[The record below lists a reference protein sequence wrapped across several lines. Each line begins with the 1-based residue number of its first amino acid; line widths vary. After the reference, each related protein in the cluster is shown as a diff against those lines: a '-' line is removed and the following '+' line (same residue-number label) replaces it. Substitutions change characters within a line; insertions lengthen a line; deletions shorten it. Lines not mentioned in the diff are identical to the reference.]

1 MAEARHSGPWVEL
14 KRRRGTGNGWCG
26 STPTLRIAL
35 TRDAGSR
42 SSADAVGCGPWAP
55 CRRAAVVPTVLL
67 AAFVVVE
74 ARAQPAGDESPSSSS
89 TTPAER
95 TRVEI
100 RVIGPELSSSQL
112 SDALG
117 PQLRAAFAVHFAT
130 ASRFDPQELFR
141 ARFDSRVGI
150 HVWVDTTDPRLARLY
165 FANRSGTR
173 FLVRTLELS
182 GHMDEMDREALAQ
195 AMEWSLRALADR
207 SADALTRAQARSLLG
222 TEDSSQRQR
231 QGRPTVVSPPVRS
244 EPSAWRRRST
254 GWLPEAA
261 SFYGV
266 SVHSTEIPVMHGP
279 GLRLGLDW
287 LSAHTQIGATVGVQ
301 YQLPQRHQDARVA
314 LQLRTL
320 AWRVEARVL
329 DTGVAAGAG
338 LGAAV
343 GAGLDTTWIVP
354 EAIDRERFDA
364 QETSVQQS
372 PLLTAG
378 VVGQVRLAPA
388 ARFELRLGVEV
399 DLTRVHYDVVTD
411 SSAEPVV
418 SRWRVHPMVGAGFEW
433 F

>member
-1 MAEARHSGPWVEL
+1 
-14 KRRRGTGNGWCG
+14 
-26 STPTLRIAL
+26 
-35 TRDAGSR
+35 
-42 SSADAVGCGPWAP
+42 
-55 CRRAAVVPTVLL
+55 
-67 AAFVVVE
+67 
-74 ARAQPAGDESPSSSS
+74 
-89 TTPAER
+89 
-95 TRVEI
+95 
-100 RVIGPELSSSQL
+100 
-112 SDALG
+112 
-117 PQLRAAFAVHFAT
+117 
-130 ASRFDPQELFR
+130 
-141 ARFDSRVGI
+141 
-150 HVWVDTTDPRLARLY
+150 
-165 FANRSGTR
+165 
-173 FLVRTLELS
+173 
-182 GHMDEMDREALAQ
+182 
-195 AMEWSLRALADR
+195 
-207 SADALTRAQARSLLG
+207 
-222 TEDSSQRQR
+222 
-231 QGRPTVVSPPVRS
+231 
-244 EPSAWRRRST
+244 
-254 GWLPEAA
+254 
-261 SFYGV
+261 
-266 SVHSTEIPVMHGP
+266 MHGP